1 MSPRKIALIGAL
13 LVAGAAAAAEAAAS
27 QRWIHV
33 HVDEEDGAGARVT
46 LNLPIGL
53 VEAALPMVNS
63 DKFRGGQGARIRV
76 NGENFDCRDLR
87 KMWAA
92 LRAAQDAPYAIVEER
107 DQTVRV
113 EKSGAFMLITVTPK
127 TAFGDRVKMRVP
139 LPVVDALLSGADDE
153 IDLGAALRALAD
165 SGASGELVAVD
176 DDNTTVR
183 IWIDDRADSR

>member
-1 MSPRKIALIGAL
+1 MSLRNIALAL
-13 LVAGAAAAAEAAAS
+13 LVAGAVAGAAS
-27 QRWIHV
+27 AATAQRWIHV
-33 HVDEEDGAGARVT
+33 HVDEENGAGARVT

-63 DKFRGGQGARIRV
+63 ENFRGGKGARIRV
-76 NGENFDCRDLR
+76 NGEDFDCRHLR
-87 KMWAA
+87 SLWAA
-92 LRAAQDAPYAIVEER
+92 LREAQDAPYAIVEEH

-113 EKSGAFMLITVTPK
+113 EKSGGFMLIGVTPK
-127 TAFGDRVKMRVP
+127 TKHGDRVSMRVP
-139 LPVVDALLSGADDE
+139 LPVVDALLSGSDDE

-176 DDNTTVR
+176 DDKTTVR